1 MVALEQFPQLQ
12 RLAWNRRP
20 DAQISEEA
28 ALDLYER
35 NWGLVDPEA
44 MVPRERELLDELVA
58 TVGHG
63 LLHV

>member
-1 MVALEQFPQLQ
+1 MVAINRFPQLQ

-20 DAQISEEA
+20 DAQIPEDV
-28 ALDLYER
+28 ALELYER
-35 NWGLVDPEA
+35 NWGLVDLADME
-44 MVPRERELLDELVA
+44 PRERQLLDELVA